1 MQYFDTVEDKIRENE
16 AVKLI
21 RFKEG
26 MMKISGAYTEL
37 GRKCAI
43 IFEAQ
48 KNISHQLPDVYE
60 KDLEDIKYTGMLLLN
75 GRWFFL

>member
-1 MQYFDTVEDKIRENE
+1 M
-16 AVKLI
+16 KLI

-26 MMKISGAYTEL
+26 MMKISSAYTEL

-60 KDLEDIKYTGMLLLN
+60 KDLEDIKYTGML
-75 GRWFFL
+75 F

>member
-1 MQYFDTVEDKIRENE
+1 MRENE

-26 MMKISGAYTEL
+26 YLKLSTAYTEL

-43 IFEAQ
+43 IFDAQ
-48 KNISHQLPDVYE
+48 RNITHQLPDVYE
-60 KDLEDIKYTGMLLLN
+60 RDLEDIKYTGIEAYNNLLVYLFS
-75 GRWFFL
+75 GLFQ